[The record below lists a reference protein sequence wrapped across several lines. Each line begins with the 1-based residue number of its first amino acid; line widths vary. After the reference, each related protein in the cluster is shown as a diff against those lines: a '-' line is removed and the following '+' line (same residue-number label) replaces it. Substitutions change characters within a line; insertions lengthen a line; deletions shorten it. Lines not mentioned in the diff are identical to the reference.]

1 MRRPL
6 VSLGVLETPQTST
19 SAVVQR
25 FYPAARHMEHNNNYD
40 DAITPRSSEET
51 HTLVT
56 NSNSLIDLKN
66 GLTTMKPCLV
76 VETYPTILG

>member
-19 SAVVQR
+19 SAIVQR
-25 FYPAARHMEHNNNYD
+25 FYPATRHMKHNNYD

-51 HTLVT
+51 HMLVINT
-56 NSNSLIDLKN
+56 NSPIDLKN
-66 GLTTMKPCLV
+66 GLTAMKPRLV
-76 VETYPTILG
+76 VEIYPTISG